1 MSAPYT
7 GAQHPLRGILL
18 IVVAV
23 STFAVMDTTAK
34 YLSRTYPVPAIVWA
48 RYFAQALFMLLVLGP
63 RLKLDLVRT
72 RRPRLQLARG
82 VTLALATLLFFS
94 ALSLMPIAEASA
106 ITFVSPLLLTALS
119 VALLRERVPPVAW
132 IAVAAGFVGVLI
144 IIRPGGAVFS
154 PAALLPLA
162 TACCFAGYQIMTRQL
177 AGVDSSF
184 TTLFY
189 SAIVGTALMS
199 LVVPFFWHPPESI
212 VHALLLT
219 LLGILGAVGHFV
231 LIRAFHHAPASVL
244 APFVYSQL
252 VAVLVL
258 GYVVF
263 GEFPDGWSLTG
274 MAIIVASGVF
284 IALRAR
290 G

>member
-1 MSAPYT
+1 MFTPLTAT
-7 GAQHPLRGILL
+7 QRPLRGILL
-18 IVVAV
+18 IVLAV

-63 RLKLDLVRT
+63 RLKLDLLRT

-82 VTLALATLLFFS
+82 VTLAFATLLFFS

-119 VALLRERVPPVAW
+119 VVLLRERVPPVAW
-132 IAVAAGFVGVLI
+132 VAVAAGFVGVLI

-199 LVVPFFWHPPESI
+199 LVVPFFWHPPEN
-212 VHALLLT
+212 VGHALLLAM
-219 LLGILGAVGHFV
+219 LGILGALGHFV
-231 LIRAFHHAPASVL
+231 LIRAFHHAPASVI

-252 VAVLVL
+252 VAVLIL

-290 G
+290 R

>member
-1 MSAPYT
+1 MSASIST
-7 GAQHPLRGILL
+7 AQHPLRGILL

-63 RLKLDLVRT
+63 RLKLDLLRT
-72 RRPRLQLARG
+72 RRPGLQLARG
-82 VTLALATLLFFS
+82 VTLGLATLLFFS

-119 VALLRERVPPVAW
+119 VALLRERVPPVTW

-154 PAALLPLA
+154 LAAVLPLA
-162 TACCFAGYQIMTRQL
+162 TACCFAAYQIMTRQL

-199 LVVPFFWHPPESI
+199 LVVPFFWHPPESV
-212 VHALLLT
+212 VHALLLAM
-219 LLGILGAVGHFV
+219 LGILGAVGHFV

-252 VAVLVL
+252 VAVLIL

-263 GEFPDGWSLTG
+263 DEFPDGWSLAG

>member
-1 MSAPYT
+1 MPAPST
-7 GAQHPLRGILL
+7 GTQHVLRGILL
-18 IVVAV
+18 IIVAV

-48 RYFAQALFMLLVLGP
+48 RYFTQAVFMLLVLGP
-63 RLKLDLVRT
+63 RLRLDLLRT
-72 RRPRLQLARG
+72 RRLGLQITRG
-82 VTLALATLLFFS
+82 ITLALATLLFFS

-119 VALLRERVPPVAW
+119 VFLLRERVPPIAW
-132 IAVAAGFVGVLI
+132 IAVAAGFVGVLF

-154 PAALLPLA
+154 PAAVLPLA

-189 SAIVGTALMS
+189 SAIIGTALTS
-199 LVVPFFWHPPESI
+199 LLVPFYWHPPETI
-212 VHALLLT
+212 VHGLLFALL
-219 LLGILGAVGHFV
+219 GVLGAVGHFV

-258 GYVVF
+258 GYAIF
-263 GEFPDGWSLTG
+263 GEFPDGWSLAG

-290 G
+290 S

>member
-1 MSAPYT
+1 M
-7 GAQHPLRGILL
+7 
-18 IVVAV
+18 
-23 STFAVMDTTAK
+23 FAVMDTTAK
-34 YLSRTYPVPAIVWA
+34 YLSQTYPVPAIVWA
-48 RYFAQALFMLLVLGP
+48 RYFAQALFMLVVLGP
-63 RLKLDLVRT
+63 RLKLDLLRT
-72 RRPRLQLARG
+72 QRPGLQLVRG

-94 ALSLMPIAEASA
+94 ALSLMPIAEAAA

-119 VALLRERVPPVAW
+119 VVLLRERVPPGAW
-132 IAVAAGFVGVLI
+132 FAVAAGFIGVLI

-189 SAIVGTALMS
+189 AALVGTVLTS
-199 LVVPFFWHPPESI
+199 LVVPFYWHPPE
-212 VHALLLT
+212 T
-219 LLGILGAVGHFV
+219 LLHGFLFVALGVLGAVSHFV

-244 APFVYSQL
+244 APFVYTQL
-252 VAVLVL
+252 VAVLLL

-263 GEFPDGWSLTG
+263 GEFPDGGSLAG
-274 MAIIVASGVF
+274 MAIIVAAGVF

-290 G
+290 R

>member
-1 MSAPYT
+1 MSAPLT
-7 GAQHPLRGILL
+7 ASQRPLRGILL
-18 IVVAV
+18 IVLAV

-63 RLKLDLVRT
+63 RLKLDLLRT
-72 RRPRLQLARG
+72 HRPRLQLARG

-119 VALLRERVPPVAW
+119 VVLLRERVPPVAW
-132 IAVAAGFVGVLI
+132 VAVAAGFVGVLI

-199 LVVPFFWHPPESI
+199 LVVPFFWHPPEN
-212 VHALLLT
+212 VGHALLLAM
-219 LLGILGAVGHFV
+219 LGILGALGHFV
-231 LIRAFHHAPASVL
+231 LIRAFHHAPASVI

-290 G
+290 R

>member
-1 MSAPYT
+1 MSDPST
-7 GAQHPLRGILL
+7 GSQHPLRGILL
-18 IVVAV
+18 IIAAV
-23 STFAVMDTTAK
+23 SMFAVMDTTAK

-48 RYFAQALFMLLVLGP
+48 RYFAQALFMLIVLGP
-63 RLKLDLVRT
+63 RLKLDLLRT
-72 RRPRLQLARG
+72 RRPGLQIARG
-82 VTLALATLLFFS
+82 LTLALATLLFFS

-119 VALLRERVPPVAW
+119 VLLLRERVAPVAW
-132 IAVAAGFVGVLI
+132 VAVAAGFVGVLV

-154 PAALLPLA
+154 FASALPLA

-189 SAIVGTALMS
+189 SAIVGTAVMS
-199 LVVPFFWHPPESI
+199 LVVPFFWHPPEN
-212 VHALLLT
+212 VGHGLLLGM
-219 LLGILGAVGHFV
+219 LGVLGAVGHFV
-231 LIRAFHHAPASVL
+231 LIRAFHHTPASVL
-244 APFVYSQL
+244 APFVYTQL
-252 VAVLVL
+252 VAVLAL

-263 GEFPDGWSLTG
+263 GEFPDAWSLVG

-284 IALRAR
+284 IVLRAR
-290 G
+290 V

>member
-1 MSAPYT
+1 MSAPPPDS
-7 GAQHPLRGILL
+7 QHPLRGILL
-18 IVVAV
+18 IVAAV

-48 RYFAQALFMLLVLGP
+48 RYFTQALFMLLVLGP
-63 RLKLDLVRT
+63 RLRLDLLRT
-72 RRPRLQLARG
+72 RRPALQVARG
-82 VTLALATLLFFS
+82 ATLALATLLFFS

-119 VALLRERVPPVAW
+119 VLLLRERVPPVAW
-132 IAVAAGFVGVLI
+132 VAVAAGFMGVLI

-154 PAALLPLA
+154 PAAVLPLA

-189 SAIVGTALMS
+189 SAIVGTALTS
-199 LVVPFFWHPPESI
+199 LVVPFFWHPPENV
-212 VHALLLT
+212 VHGLLLAM
-219 LLGILGAVGHFV
+219 LGVLGAIGHFV

-252 VAVLVL
+252 VAVLIL
-258 GYVVF
+258 GYAVF
-263 GEFPDGWSLTG
+263 GEFPDGWSLAG

-290 G
+290 S

>member
-1 MSAPYT
+1 MSTPST
-7 GAQHPLRGILL
+7 GAQHTLRGILL
-18 IVVAV
+18 IVAAV
-23 STFAVMDTTAK
+23 STFALMDTTAK

-48 RYFAQALFMLLVLGP
+48 RYFTQTLVMILVLGP
-63 RLKLDLVRT
+63 RLRLDLLRT
-72 RRPRLQLARG
+72 RRPGLQIARG
-82 VTLALATLLFFS
+82 FTLALATLLFFS

-119 VALLRERVPPVAW
+119 VLLLRERVPPVAW
-132 IAVAAGFVGVLI
+132 IAVAAGFVGVLF

-154 PAALLPLA
+154 AAAALPLA

-177 AGVDSSF
+177 ANVDSSF

-199 LVVPFFWHPPESI
+199 LVVPFFWHPPESLL
-212 VHALLLT
+212 HGLLLVT
-219 LLGILGAVGHFV
+219 LGVLGAVGHFV
-231 LIRAFHHAPASVL
+231 LIRAFHYAPASVL

-252 VAVLVL
+252 VAALIL
-258 GYVVF
+258 GEAVF
-263 GEFPDGWSLTG
+263 GDFPDGWSLVG

-290 G
+290 A